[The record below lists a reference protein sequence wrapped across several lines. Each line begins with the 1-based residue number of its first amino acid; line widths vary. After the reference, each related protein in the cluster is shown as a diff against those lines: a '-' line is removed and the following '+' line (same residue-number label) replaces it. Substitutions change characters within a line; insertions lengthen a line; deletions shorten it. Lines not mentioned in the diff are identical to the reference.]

1 MKNRAE
7 ASLTRRQFCGD
18 MALTTAAVVAASQA
32 MTDSTHAQSPD
43 VTYPP
48 VKIEGASAL
57 LPGSALLFNYPLPRD
72 AAILVRT
79 DERSFYAYSQKCPH
93 LGCSIHFLTGTNR
106 LECPCHQ
113 GSFDVKSGLC
123 LDGPSRR
130 GLNEIVLQV
139 RGGEVWAVG
148 RRREIENPIV

>member
-1 MKNRAE
+1 MKKKHKA
-7 ASLTRRQFCGD
+7 ALTRREFCGEL
-18 MALTTAAVVAASQA
+18 AGTTAAVVAGSTLLVDDAQA
-32 MTDSTHAQSPD
+32 QYPA
-43 VTYPP
+43 VAYPP
-48 VKIEGASAL
+48 TKIEGASAL
-57 LPGSALLFNYPLPRD
+57 LPGSALLFNYPQPRD

-93 LGCSIHFLTGTNR
+93 LGCSIHFSSGMNR

-130 GLNEIVLQV
+130 ALNEIVLQV